1 MRYPL
6 IKIRDKAT
14 GHVRYVGEDSHDQLI
29 FEYGR
34 IEYYNLQNG
43 CGTPGSYEFVPEP
56 ADEYGI
62 VPKCFEFIDIPK
74 PGTMTPEEQE
84 EIDKKYNFRSSY
96 VPIDQTKEEYEEFV
110 KAVVGLNGR
119 K

>member
-6 IKIRDKAT
+6 IKIRDKEW

-29 FEYGR
+29 FNNGH
-34 IEYYNLQNG
+34 IEYINLQNG
-43 CGTPGSYEFVPEP
+43 DGTPHGYEFVPEP

-62 VPKCFEFIDIPK
+62 VPERFEFIDIPK

-84 EIDKKYNFRSSY
+84 EIDKKYNFWSSY

-110 KAVVGLNGR
+110 KTVVGLNGR